1 MNAVRDQVVDVCFR
15 SHQLR
20 RCKSQILTTRAAL
33 VSILLLTSSALCAAE
48 FTGRVT
54 AVPDG
59 DTITVRTAEG
69 QKHRV
74 RLDGIDAPER
84 TQPYS
89 QLSRKNLIA
98 VIGEQPVTVVS
109 DKVDRHGR
117 MVGVVR
123 NAAGRDIGLEQIK
136 AGLAWHFKKYEHEQ
150 SADNRAAYAAVEAN
164 RASRQAW
171 LVARSRPNAALGVP
185 SECAAG
191 RCSLILQLLS

>member
-1 MNAVRDQVVDVCFR
+1 MKRT
-15 SHQLR
+15 L
-20 RCKSQILTTRAAL
+20 LPAL
-33 VSILLLTSSALCAAE
+33 VSILLLASSALCGAE
-48 FTGRVT
+48 LAGRVT

-59 DTITVRTAEG
+59 DTITVRTSDG

-98 VIGEQPVTVVS
+98 LIGEQPVTVAS

-117 MVGVVR
+117 PVGVVR
-123 NAAGRDIGLEQIK
+123 NAAGHDIGLEQLK

-150 SADNRAAYAAVEAN
+150 SPDNRAAYAAAEAIA
-164 RASRQAW
+164 RAGKLGLWRDPDPTPPWVFRA
-171 LVARSRPNAALGVP
+171 NAQPVIAP
-185 SECAAG
+185 
-191 RCSLILQLLS
+191 

>member
-1 MNAVRDQVVDVCFR
+1 MKRT
-15 SHQLR
+15 L
-20 RCKSQILTTRAAL
+20 LLAL
-33 VSILLLTSSALCAAE
+33 VSVLLVTSSALYGAD

-59 DTITVRTAEG
+59 DTITVRTADG

-98 VIGEQPVTVVS
+98 LIGEQPVTVVS

-117 MVGVVR
+117 PVGVVR
-123 NAAGRDIGLEQIK
+123 NAAGHDVALEQLKRAWRGTSRSTNTSNHRTI
-136 AGLAWHFKKYEHEQ
+136 ARLTQQRRQSLGQASLACGAIQTQRRLGCFE
-150 SADNRAAYAAVEAN
+150 RM
-164 RASRQAW
+164 
-171 LVARSRPNAALGVP
+171 RSR
-185 SECAAG
+185 
-191 RCSLILQLLS
+191 